1 MIKNAWLFLLL
12 LCSYTAFAQYT
23 DVINSSRPGFAETPY
38 AIGTGVTQLE
48 AGFQYGSSDIFSQNT
63 ILKSNLFNQ
72 TLRFGLISEKLEFNL
87 QFSQDINKLI
97 FKSTNDFGTSV
108 RGTMGAGVKYLLLD
122 AKVKNR
128 DHEIRSWKK
137 RTGFHWSMVVP
148 SIAINAS
155 ASAGMKPSLKESA
168 NITLE
173 DPLSSLDIAKIR
185 ASLNPN
191 ANVKVGVLLQNHI
204 KESWVIASN
213 FSYERRFFNDFN
225 DTNIYNIIVAG
236 TFSPNRNW
244 SFFAESKNTFNI
256 YQNNFDLRT
265 GAVYLINKNLQVDA
279 SIHGNIGTN
288 FNSSGVSVGFSWRLD
303 EHIDKPI
310 KVKKVSID
318 SIQGPSFLKRAGQNT
333 KEFFIVAGISI
344 GTFFSNVGTDISIFT
359 QNLFLSKENHLEK
372 RERTPKKEKPIIVEE
387 EKEEPLPE
395 PKKPTRGRLLNRE
408 TEDYKSG
415 KTFEEERKKQEKL
428 LAKENKAKEKAEKER
443 LAEEKKAR
451 KAAEKEEK
459 ERLKAEKRDLK
470 EMEKEEKLYLEA
482 EAQAQK
488 EEEKRLANEKAAADE
503 KRIAEEKEA
512 AAVAAALAMKNKKAE
527 QERIAAEK
535 KAEEARKAEET
546 RNTELARKAE
556 EKRLAEEKEAAAV
569 AAALH

>member
-1 MIKNAWLFLLL
+1 MIKNAWLFLLI

-48 AGFQYGSSDIFSQNT
+48 AGYQYGSSDIFSQNS
-63 ILKSNLFNQ
+63 ILKSNLFSQ
-72 TLRFGLISEKLEFNL
+72 ILRLGVISEKLEFNL
-87 QFSQDINKLI
+87 QFTQDINKLI
-97 FKSTNDFGTSV
+97 SKSTNDYGSSIGGTFG
-108 RGTMGAGVKYLLLD
+108 GGVKYLILD

-155 ASAGMKPSLKESA
+155 ASAGMNPRFTENA
-168 NITLE
+168 NITIE
-173 DPLSSLDIAKIR
+173 DPLSILDISKIK
-185 ASLNPN
+185 ASLNPSGN
-191 ANVKVGVLLQNHI
+191 FKLGVLLQNHI
-204 KESWVIASN
+204 KDSWVIASN

-236 TFSPNRNW
+236 TFSPNKDW

-256 YQNNFDLRT
+256 YQNNFDLRS

-279 SIHGNIGTN
+279 SINGNIGTN

-303 EHIDKPI
+303 EHIDKPRKI
-310 KVKKVSID
+310 KKVSND
-318 SIQGPSFLKRAGQNT
+318 TIQGPSFIKRAGQST

-372 RERTPKKEKPIIVEE
+372 RERTAKKDTTIIDKE

-395 PKKPTRGRLLNRE
+395 PKKPSRGRLLNRE

-428 LAKENKAKEKAEKER
+428 LAKENK
-443 LAEEKKAR
+443 
-451 KAAEKEEK
+451 
-459 ERLKAEKRDLK
+459 
-470 EMEKEEKLYLEA
+470 
-482 EAQAQK
+482 
-488 EEEKRLANEKAAADE
+488 
-503 KRIAEEKEA
+503 
-512 AAVAAALAMKNKKAE
+512 
-527 QERIAAEK
+527 
-535 KAEEARKAEET
+535 
-546 RNTELARKAE
+546 
-556 EKRLAEEKEAAAV
+556 
-569 AAALH
+569 